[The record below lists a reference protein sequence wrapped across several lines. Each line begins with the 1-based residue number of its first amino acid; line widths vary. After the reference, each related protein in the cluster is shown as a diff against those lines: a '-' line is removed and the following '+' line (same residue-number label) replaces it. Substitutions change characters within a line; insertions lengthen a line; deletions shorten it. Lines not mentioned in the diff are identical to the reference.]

1 MLTTTEFRALH
12 RPGSPVLLPNA
23 WDLASARWLAAA
35 GHRAIG
41 TTSLGIAVDAGK
53 RDGAGE
59 IAAESLALA
68 RAAAAHGI
76 ALSVDLEAGFSDDP
90 DEVGRYVGELAAIG
104 CVGVNIEDSTEHGD
118 LVDPEHAAAKVAAI
132 SAAAPGLYLNART
145 DGYWV
150 ASERDAAD
158 RFDDAVARARRY
170 LAAGAS
176 GVFVPGALET
186 ATVSDLVRAIEAPL
200 NVLVQADVPLSRLA
214 ELGVARVSTG
224 SLLFRTALG
233 SITAAVEALVAD
245 AETSS
250 GPPGTPPGAPT
261 APSYAAIAGL
271 PLAPR

>member
-1 MLTTTEFRALH
+1 MLTTAEFRALH

-41 TTSLGIAVDAGK
+41 TTSLGIAVGAGK

-76 ALSVDLEAGFSDDP
+76 ALSIDLEAGFSDDP
-90 DEVGRYVGELAAIG
+90 DEVGRYAGELAAIG

-118 LVDPEHAAAKVAAI
+118 LLDPELAAAKVAAI

-200 NVLVQADVPLSRLA
+200 NVLAQPDVPLSRLA

-233 SITAAVEALVAD
+233 SITAAVEALLAD
-245 AETSS
+245 GETAS
-250 GPPGTPPGAPT
+250 GPTSTPRGAPT